1 MSLVGTTVKTAAI
14 FGCSTTRLLPE
25 ESDFFARV
33 RPFGFILFARN
44 IESHEQIRSL
54 CTALRQAVGWN
65 APIFI
70 DQEGGRV
77 QRLWAPLAR
86 EWPTPL
92 DHAEQAGS
100 KAPIQIFE
108 RYKEIA
114 QELRA
119 LGITANCAPVA
130 DIARSQSHPVLR
142 NRCFGS
148 SPEQVTKLAK
158 AAAEGLLAG
167 GVLPVIKHIPGL
179 GRAAV
184 DSHTEPPYVRATL
197 KELGSSDFRPFQ
209 DLCLYSMGMTTHV
222 IFEALDQQP
231 ATVSPTVIS
240 LIRDEIGFDGFL
252 MTDDISM
259 EALNGPVEERS
270 RSALDAGCDVTLH
283 CNGQLEEMRKIA
295 TLCPLNCAK
304 AAERMQRVMDQ
315 HSALSELVNSKKMVK
330 EGGLHD
336 R

>member
-77 QRLWAPLAR
+77 QRLRAPLAR

-240 LIRDEIGFDGFL
+240 LIRDEIGFDGLL

-315 HSALSELVNSKKMVK
+315 HSALSELFNSKKMVK

>member
-54 CTALRQAVGWN
+54 CAALRQAVGWN

-77 QRLWAPLAR
+77 QRLRAQLAR

-92 DHAEQAGS
+92 DYAEQAGS

-119 LGITANCAPVA
+119 LGVTANCAPVA

-240 LIRDEIGFDGFL
+240 LIRDEIGFDGLL

-315 HSALSELVNSKKMVK
+315 HSALSELVNSKKW
-330 EGGLHD
+330 
-336 R
+336 

>member
-44 IESHEQIRSL
+44 IESHGQIRSL
-54 CTALRQAVGWN
+54 CTDLRQAVGWN

-77 QRLWAPLAR
+77 QRLRAPLAK

-119 LGITANCAPVA
+119 LGVTANCAPVA

-240 LIRDEIGFDGFL
+240 LIRDEIGFDGLL

-315 HSALSELVNSKKMVK
+315 HSALSELVNSKKW
-330 EGGLHD
+330 
-336 R
+336 